1 MSSRICIPQD
11 STDSN
16 LDVPVLEALQRR
28 HSDVKLNTNVVNN
41 QIGLVPPRSPEL
53 RRHSDVSPAT
63 IKELEKLKGGTPSN
77 NNKNNESEWDSIKSN
92 IPSRIEIEP
101 PTRVGSR
108 RQSIRVSRQHSY
120 DDDIQ
125 KNAIANMNA
134 ESDLNLVLL
143 PGQIPRRYRLRILLC
158 KVLCY
163 NEIFFFLRKSAYDVF
178 GGIQIIQPNQQSKPA
193 DEKPSGSRRS
203 SFRIPVQDD
212 YEKDDSPSPDN
223 GPTLLID
230 DDRRIRR
237 RGSQL

>member
-28 HSDVKLNTNVVNN
+28 HSDVKLNTNNVSS

-63 IKELEKLKGGTPSN
+63 IKELEKLKGGGGGGTKTS
-77 NNKNNESEWDSIKSN
+77 ESEWDSIKGN
-92 IPSRIEIEP
+92 VPSRIEIEP
-101 PTRVGSR
+101 PTRAGSR

-134 ESDLNLVLL
+134 EADLNIGLA
-143 PGQIPRRYRLRILLC
+143 PGQIPRR
-158 KVLCY
+158 
-163 NEIFFFLRKSAYDVF
+163 
-178 GGIQIIQPNQQSKPA
+178 
-193 DEKPSGSRRS
+193 
-203 SFRIPVQDD
+203 
-212 YEKDDSPSPDN
+212 
-223 GPTLLID
+223 
-230 DDRRIRR
+230 
-237 RGSQL
+237 

>member
-28 HSDVKLNTNVVNN
+28 HSDVKLNTNVVNH
-41 QIGLVPPRSPEL
+41 QIGLAPPRSPEL

-63 IKELEKLKGGTPSN
+63 IKELEKLKGGTKSTSTTS
-77 NNKNNESEWDSIKSN
+77 EGGGEWDSIKGN
-92 IPSRIEIEP
+92 VPSRIEIEP

-134 ESDLNLVLL
+134 DMEISLGLA
-143 PGQIPRRYRLRILLC
+143 PGQIPRRCLLP
-158 KVLCY
+158 KR
-163 NEIFFFLRKSAYDVF
+163 NFTSRKINYPFRFTENRPMTSLA
-178 GGIQIIQPNQQSKPA
+178 
-193 DEKPSGSRRS
+193 GS
-203 SFRIPVQDD
+203 
-212 YEKDDSPSPDN
+212 
-223 GPTLLID
+223 
-230 DDRRIRR
+230 
-237 RGSQL
+237 

>member
-16 LDVPVLEALQRR
+16 LDVPVLEGAQFNSHNDEQLINLLFLALQRR
-28 HSDVKLNTNVVNN
+28 HSDVKLNSNVSTS

-53 RRHSDVSPAT
+53 RRHSDVSPASLT
-63 IKELEKLKGGTPSN
+63 LKELEKLKGGSST
-77 NNKNNESEWDSIKSN
+77 KNNSCEGEWESIKSN

-134 ESDLNLVLL
+134 EVELSLGL
-143 PGQIPRRYRLRILLC
+143 PGQIPRR
-158 KVLCY
+158 
-163 NEIFFFLRKSAYDVF
+163 
-178 GGIQIIQPNQQSKPA
+178 
-193 DEKPSGSRRS
+193 
-203 SFRIPVQDD
+203 
-212 YEKDDSPSPDN
+212 
-223 GPTLLID
+223 
-230 DDRRIRR
+230 
-237 RGSQL
+237 

>member
-28 HSDVKLNTNVVNN
+28 HSDVKLNTNNTV
-41 QIGLVPPRSPEL
+41 QIGLQPPRSPEL
-53 RRHSDVSPAT
+53 RRHSDVSPASL
-63 IKELEKLKGGTPSN
+63 KELTNLEKLKGGTRTGST
-77 NNKNNESEWDSIKSN
+77 NETEWVNMPIS
-92 IPSRIEIEP
+92 IEP
-101 PTRVGSR
+101 PSQAGSR

-125 KNAIANMNA
+125 KNAIANKNA
-134 ESDLNLVLL
+134 EIELSLGL
-143 PGQIPRRYRLRILLC
+143 PGQIPR
-158 KVLCY
+158 
-163 NEIFFFLRKSAYDVF
+163 RKSAYDVF
-178 GGIQIIQPNQQSKPA
+178 GGIQITPNQLQKNSEP
-193 DEKPSGSRRS
+193 EKPGGSRRS
-203 SFRIPVQDD
+203 SFRIPAQDD
-212 YEKDDSPSPDN
+212 FEKDESPSPDN

>member
-28 HSDVKLNTNVVNN
+28 HSDAKLNAANS

-53 RRHSDVSPAT
+53 RRHSDVSPAS
-63 IKELEKLKGGTPSN
+63 IKELEKLKGCQGSN
-77 NNKNNESEWDSIKSN
+77 NNNSKQNESDWDLLKSN

-125 KNAIANMNA
+125 KNAIANSIN
-134 ESDLNLVLL
+134 SVGDLGLSL
-143 PGQIPRRYRLRILLC
+143 PGQIPRR
-158 KVLCY
+158 
-163 NEIFFFLRKSAYDVF
+163 
-178 GGIQIIQPNQQSKPA
+178 
-193 DEKPSGSRRS
+193 
-203 SFRIPVQDD
+203 
-212 YEKDDSPSPDN
+212 
-223 GPTLLID
+223 
-230 DDRRIRR
+230 
-237 RGSQL
+237 

>member
-28 HSDVKLNTNVVNN
+28 HSDVKLNTTAVSN

-53 RRHSDVSPAT
+53 RRHSDVSPASL
-63 IKELEKLKGGTPSN
+63 KELEKLKGGGGT
-77 NNKNNESEWDSIKSN
+77 KTNESEWDNIKGN

-134 ESDLNLVLL
+134 ETDLNLVL
-143 PGQIPRRYRLRILLC
+143 PGQIPRR
-158 KVLCY
+158 
-163 NEIFFFLRKSAYDVF
+163 
-178 GGIQIIQPNQQSKPA
+178 
-193 DEKPSGSRRS
+193 
-203 SFRIPVQDD
+203 
-212 YEKDDSPSPDN
+212 
-223 GPTLLID
+223 
-230 DDRRIRR
+230 
-237 RGSQL
+237 

>member
-28 HSDVKLNTNVVNN
+28 HSDVKLNTNIVCS

-53 RRHSDVSPAT
+53 RRHSDVSPAS
-63 IKELEKLKGGTPSN
+63 IKELEKLKGGTA
-77 NNKNNESEWDSIKSN
+77 KNNESEWDSIKSN

-101 PTRVGSR
+101 PTRAGSR

-134 ESDLNLVLL
+134 EVELGLGL
-143 PGQIPRRYRLRILLC
+143 PVQIPRRYI
-158 KVLCY
+158 
-163 NEIFFFLRKSAYDVF
+163 N
-178 GGIQIIQPNQQSKPA
+178 
-193 DEKPSGSRRS
+193 
-203 SFRIPVQDD
+203 
-212 YEKDDSPSPDN
+212 
-223 GPTLLID
+223 
-230 DDRRIRR
+230 
-237 RGSQL
+237 